1 MAIFS
6 WGALYFNL
14 LNGMRFISE
23 VPVLRGLSALQTSIS
38 TRQKG
43 HFVKNSKWVSKSE
56 KWINLTGVLLNV
68 CMQSLG
74 AWSPV
79 GAEIITRRSING
91 LQKCLQTDIR
101 LYQILRWLKSCKN
114 FTINCTEY
122 LCICNGFPVVWKKI
136 VLFFDNSVA
145 RTLQH
150 KPITAMIFF
159 GSTGILFLHR
169 VKYVCYVHQ
178 V

>member
-6 WGALYFNL
+6 WAALYFNL
-14 LNGMRFISE
+14 LNGMRFVSE
-23 VPVLRGLSALQTSIS
+23 VPVLRGLLALQTSIS

-43 HFVKNSKWVSKSE
+43 HFVKISNWVSKS
-56 KWINLTGVLLNV
+56 KKTFIMTNILLNV

-101 LYQILRWLKSCKN
+101 LYLILHWLKSCKN
-114 FTINCTEY
+114 FRINCTEY
-122 LCICNGFPVVWKKI
+122 LGICNGFLVVWKKI
-136 VLFFDNSVA
+136 VLFFDNSAA
-145 RTLQH
+145 RTLRH
-150 KPITAMIFF
+150 KPISATIFF
-159 GSTGILFLHR
+159 GSTGILFLHG
-169 VKYVCYVHQ
+169 VKCVCYAHQ